1 MRKVIDKKACRA
13 FASENISIN
22 SNNGLLYIPK
32 IKYLARSTVRSIAG
46 KKLLVISIF
55 CVKDIRA
62 GKTTPVYVLFQG
74 VDDFLTLEYCEFG
87 KSKWRKA
94 STSSLGED
102 GHNFSSFCAFYSR
115 TDEMKVIRFCQAKS
129 DNGFSALSDLQI
141 KIQNR
146 RTADSDTKRRLTI
159 AERMKP
165 VEKKALPRGLKPWII
180 KDLFP
185 AHIFYNY
192 RKGKTIQNGYCTH
205 CKKDVQITAPRH
217 NKEGVCP
224 SCGRTVTFHAVGRNA
239 YVYDQLTTQVVQK
252 VGDELVARICKASVA
267 YRDFKNPTVRIWENA
282 RIFFSVSDGRCQ
294 TESFYYRYGAE
305 EITHWRRGDRP
316 KASKYY
322 YCFEPD
328 MCGHVYPNNLDK
340 ELKGTPWEYSQL
352 KEFYLYD
359 CLPMTIRPYMQT
371 YIKGPALEYL
381 IKLGLYQLSIE
392 AVYGDQEDGRI
403 YKSPLNLNG
412 RNLQEVLGV
421 DKKYIPA
428 MREININARTLHLL
442 QKFIDAGLTVDA
454 SFLDWCMTYKVYDV
468 EDIIRCLKYGSA
480 IKLSKYISDQ
490 SANLREQNRRHSI
503 KDTFELYKDY
513 VRFCEDLQYDL
524 SDEFILYPRHIKDAH
539 DRASDMFDKHKAK
552 IYNEQIAAEYGNWVK
567 QYQMSAAGL
576 MIVAPKTAE
585 EIVEEGQKLHHC
597 VGGYVARVAKKEC
610 VILFLRSKEAP
621 ETPFYTI
628 EVKNGEVA
636 QIRGNRNCDPTP
648 EVETYMKV
656 WEHEKLLPMAT
667 LQQAA

>member
-13 FASENISIN
+13 FASEKISIN
-22 SNNGLLYIPK
+22 PNNGLLYIPK
-32 IKYLARSTVRSIAG
+32 IKYLARSMVRSIAD
-46 KKLLVISIF
+46 KKLLVLSIF

-62 GKTTPVYVLFQG
+62 GKNTPVYVLFQG
-74 VDDFLTLEYCEFG
+74 VDDFLTLEYCEDG
-87 KSKWRKA
+87 KSKWRKV
-94 STSSLGED
+94 STSYLGED
-102 GHNFSSFCAFYSR
+102 RHNFSSFCAFYSHA
-115 TDEMKVIRFCQAKS
+115 DEMRVIRFCHSQLE
-129 DNGFSALSDLQI
+129 NGFSALSDLQI

-146 RTADSDTKRRLTI
+146 RTVDSDTKRRLTI

-205 CKKDVQITAPRH
+205 CKNDVQIISPRH

-224 SCGRTVTFHAVGRNA
+224 NCGRTVTFHAIGRNS
-239 YVYDQLTTQVVQK
+239 YVYDQLTTQVVQQI
-252 VGDELVARICKASVA
+252 GNELVARICKASVA

-282 RIFFSVSDGRCQ
+282 RIFFSVSDGRYQ
-294 TESFYYRYGAE
+294 TESFYYRYGVE
-305 EITHWRRGDRP
+305 KITNWRRGDRP

-352 KEFYLYD
+352 KEFYLFD
-359 CLPMTIRPYMQT
+359 GRPMTIRPFMQA
-371 YIKGPALEYL
+371 YINGPALEYL
-381 IKLGLYQLSIE
+381 IKFGLYALAVE
-392 AVYGDQEDGRI
+392 AVYGDQEGGRI
-403 YKSPLNLNG
+403 YRSPLNLKG

-421 DKKYIPA
+421 DKRYIPA
-428 MREININARTLHLL
+428 MQEVDINIKTLHLL
-442 QKFIDAGLTVDA
+442 QTFIDSGISVDA
-454 SFLDWCMTYKVYDV
+454 AFLKWLMTYKVYDK
-468 EDIIRCLKYGSA
+468 EDIIRCLKYCSA
-480 IKLSKYISDQ
+480 TKLSAYINSQ
-490 SANLREQNRRHSI
+490 SAALKEEKRRHSVS
-503 KDTFELYKDY
+503 DTFGLYKDY
-513 VRFCEDLQYDL
+513 IRFCEDLQYDL
-524 SDEFILYPRHIKDAH
+524 SDDFILYPRYIQDAH
-539 DRASDMFDKHKAK
+539 DRASEMFDKHKAK
-552 IYNEQIAAEYGNWVK
+552 IYNEQISAEYEKWVK

-576 MIVAPKTAE
+576 MIIPPKSAE

-597 VGGYVARVAKKEC
+597 VGGYVARVAKKES
-610 VILFLRSKEAP
+610 VILFLRNMEQP

-636 QIRGNRNCDPTP
+636 QIRGNRNCAPTP

-656 WEHEKLLPMAT
+656 WENAKLLPMAT
-667 LQQAA
+667 LKQAA

>member
-13 FASENISIN
+13 FALETMSIN

-32 IKYLARSTVRSIAG
+32 IKYLARTTVRNIAE
-46 KKLLVISIF
+46 KKLLVVSIF
-55 CVKDIRA
+55 RVKDIRA
-62 GKTTPVYVLFQG
+62 EKNTPIYVLFQG
-74 VDDFLTLEYCEFG
+74 ADDFLTLEYCEDG

-115 TDEMKVIRFCQAKS
+115 TDEMRVIRFCHSNS
-129 DNGFSALSDLQI
+129 DSGFSALSDLQI

-192 RKGKTIQNGYCTH
+192 RKGKTTQNGYCTH
-205 CKKDVQITAPRH
+205 CKNDVQIIAPRH

-224 SCGRTVTFHAVGRNA
+224 NCGRTVTFHAIGKNA
-239 YVYDQLTTQVVQK
+239 YVYDQLTTQVVQQI
-252 VGDELVARICKASVA
+252 GNELVARICKASVA

-282 RIFFSVSDGRCQ
+282 RIFFSVSDGRYQ
-294 TESFYYRYGAE
+294 TESFYYRYGVE
-305 EITHWRRGDRP
+305 KITNWRRGDRP

-352 KEFYLYD
+352 KEFYLFD
-359 CLPMTIRPYMQT
+359 GRPMTIRPFMQA
-371 YIKGPALEYL
+371 YINGPALEYL
-381 IKLGLYQLSIE
+381 IKFGLYALAVE
-392 AVYGDQEDGRI
+392 AVYGDQEGGRI
-403 YKSPLNLNG
+403 YRSPLNLKG

-421 DKKYIPA
+421 DKRYIPA
-428 MREININARTLHLL
+428 MQEVDINIKTLHLL
-442 QKFIDAGLTVDA
+442 QTFIDSGISVDA
-454 SFLDWCMTYKVYDV
+454 AFLKWLMTYKVYDK
-468 EDIIRCLKYGSA
+468 EDIIRCLKYCSA
-480 IKLSKYISDQ
+480 TKLSAYINSQ
-490 SANLREQNRRHSI
+490 SAALKEEKRRHSVS
-503 KDTFELYKDY
+503 DTFGLYKDY
-513 VRFCEDLQYDL
+513 IRFCEDLQYDL
-524 SDEFILYPRHIKDAH
+524 SDDFILYPRYIQDAH
-539 DRASDMFDKHKAK
+539 DRASEMFDKHKAK
-552 IYNEQIAAEYGNWVK
+552 IYNEQISAEYEKWVK

-576 MIVAPKTAE
+576 MIIPPKSAE

-597 VGGYVARVAKKEC
+597 VGGYVARVAKKES
-610 VILFLRSKEAP
+610 VILFLRNMEQP

-636 QIRGNRNCDPTP
+636 QIRGNRNCAPTP

-656 WEHEKLLPMAT
+656 WENAKLLPMAT
-667 LQQAA
+667 LKQAA